1 MKKSTVLLVSALA
14 MATAAY
20 AQNPQSTVSTKGNT
34 TMTAQVQTN
43 NIRNAQALINTFVSG
58 DSAKAR
64 SLLAPNY
71 IQHNLNY
78 ATGADAFVGAVDYL
92 AAAPVKTTVK
102 TVRAFADG
110 DKVFLHNIYNFAG
123 SGEQVAFDIFRFDKD
138 GKIAEH
144 WDNLTALTPANP
156 SGHTQTDGTLAI
168 NEKADKEQTRQVVTG
183 FVNDVLHGKNLAN
196 FANYFNGDNYIQH
209 NSQIADGVSGLTA
222 ALEAMGKQGI
232 TMQYTKTHQVL
243 AQGDFALAVSEGTF
257 AGKPTAFYDLFRVE
271 NGKIAEHWDVIET
284 ITDKSTWK
292 NQNGK
297 F

>member
-1 MKKSTVLLVSALA
+1 MKKSVALLISALA
-14 MATAAY
+14 IAVTAC
-20 AQNPQSTVSTKGNT
+20 AQNPQSTVSTTGNT

-78 ATGADAFVGAVDYL
+78 AIGADAFVGAVDYL
-92 AAAPVKTTVK
+92 AAAPTKTTVK

-110 DKVFLHNIYNFAG
+110 DKVVLHNIYNFAG
-123 SGEQVAFDIFRFDKD
+123 SGEQVAFDIFRFDEN
-138 GKIAEH
+138 GKIIEH
-144 WDNLTALTPANP
+144 WDNLSPVAKANP

-196 FANYFNGDNYIQH
+196 FANYFNGDSYIQH
-209 NSQIADGVSGLTA
+209 NSQIADGVSDLTA
-222 ALEAMGKQGI
+222 ALEAMGKQ
-232 TMQYTKTHQVL
+232 
-243 AQGDFALAVSEGTF
+243 
-257 AGKPTAFYDLFRVE
+257 R
-271 NGKIAEHWDVIET
+271 
-284 ITDKSTWK
+284 
-292 NQNGK
+292 
-297 F
+297 